1 VGSTDDD
8 LWNLFLGG
16 MERNVLYALAAAW
29 TPNLENPPFY
39 VDLPVQYP
47 GPTIVEDVWEIWK
60 EHDLVSQI
68 ERDGLNLSGTP
79 IFVDEGRGT
88 TMLMGEMVGIDHL
101 LEALYAQGLSYTYE
115 AFDGDHL
122 THLRYQLASAIKFL
136 CPHIAN
142 SNTP

>member
-1 VGSTDDD
+1 MIDKS
-8 LWNLFLGG
+8 
-16 MERNVLYALAAAW
+16 RA
-29 TPNLENPPFY
+29 
-39 VDLPVQYP
+39 YP
-47 GPTIVEDVWEIWK
+47 G
-60 EHDLVSQI
+60 
-68 ERDGLNLSGTP
+68 DGLNLSGTP